1 MHDKRVCKNFEIQNL
16 GQYYDFYLKCDKRD
30 FGINFQFRKLQK
42 NGFKNLSLILSII
55 KFSIYKI
62 SFSPF
67 VSMASS
73 FKKDGS
79 KIKAI
84 NWY

>member
-16 GQYYDFYLKCDKRD
+16 GEYNDFYLKCDKCD
-30 FGINFQFRKLQK
+30 FGINFQFQKLQK

-55 KFSIYKI
+55 KFSIYKT
-62 SFSPF
+62 SFSSL
-67 VSMASS
+67 VSMASN

-79 KIKAI
+79 KIRVIK
-84 NWY
+84 